1 MKYKNGA
8 KKLSQYSENYEQSF
22 QICTNVNLLK
32 WKVASKCS
40 AKASCHGPIRPNELL
55 LRHKWCS
62 STDADGLYSK
72 MGNEMR
78 ERERERE
85 RVRRTERERALCLDK
100 KTHAETRNVTERK
113 AGERLS

>member
-78 ERERERE
+78 ERGRGRE